1 MNQTSV
7 TQPFNPLT
15 LNIHI
20 QILLTG
26 LSTFPKRISKE
37 NLIIKDK
44 CIFPQM
50 IIVTILTMGIALKLK
65 NLAQLFQVSIHGPS
79 LETVATDDRKQ
90 FRCLNKV

>member
-26 LSTFPKRISKE
+26 LYTFPKRISKE
-37 NLIIKDK
+37 NLIKDK